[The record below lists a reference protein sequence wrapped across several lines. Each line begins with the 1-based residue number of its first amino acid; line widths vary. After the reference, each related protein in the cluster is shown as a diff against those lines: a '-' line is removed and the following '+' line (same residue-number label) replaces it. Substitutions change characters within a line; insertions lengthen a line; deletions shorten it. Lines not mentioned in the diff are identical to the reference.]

1 MNPILSGLSLGL
13 LLAFLVG
20 PVFFLIIDVGI
31 KHGLRSALPLVAG
44 VAFSDAMFM
53 ALTAAGANVLGWLQ
67 NHQVWVGRS
76 GGVLLILFGLSFLFR
91 KPHLQSSEISTGY
104 SSPNAFREFVK
115 GFMLNVLNPFVL
127 IFWIGVAASVTGR
140 GYSSAQTLQF
150 YTATL
155 VTVFCTDLSKA
166 ALARKLEHLM
176 TPVRYRRLH
185 QISGIGLMMF
195 GLRLL
200 WVF

>member
-1 MNPILSGLSLGL
+1 MNPILSGISLGI

-31 KHGLRSALPLVAG
+31 KHGLRSAIPLVAG

-53 ALTAAGANVLGWLQ
+53 ALTAAGASVLGWLQ
-67 NHQVWVGRS
+67 NHQVWVGRT
-76 GGVLLILFGLSFLFR
+76 GGLLLIVFGLSFLFR
-91 KPHLQSSEISTGY
+91 KPHLKSSELSVGF
-104 SSPNAFREFVK
+104 SSPNAFKEFVK

-127 IFWIGVAASVTGR
+127 IFWIGVAATVTGR
-140 GYSSAQTLQF
+140 EYSTAETVQF
-150 YTATL
+150 YGATL
-155 VTVFCTDLSKA
+155 VTVFATDLSKA

-185 QISGIGLMMF
+185 QISGIGLMLF